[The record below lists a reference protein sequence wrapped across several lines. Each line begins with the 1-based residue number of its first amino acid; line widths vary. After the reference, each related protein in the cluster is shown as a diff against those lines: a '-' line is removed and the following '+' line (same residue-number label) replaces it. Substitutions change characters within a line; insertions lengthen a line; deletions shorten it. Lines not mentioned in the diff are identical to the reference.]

1 VLLLPGA
8 WLPAAS
14 LSRWLQP
21 AACRCPP
28 AAAGPCPVAAWPLP
42 AASRFPAA
50 RWAPARR
57 PAAGRRALC
66 VARPAGCRRARRPAC
81 RSAAAALDLR
91 RRRALPPW
99 TPAAALATPHRLA
112 AGLPPCLPALAAATA
127 DLGRAG
133 GSSVPVGAKEEDRR
147 GLGHWGVGSCFGLSR
162 LGLLG

>member
-1 VLLLPGA
+1 L
-8 WLPAAS
+8 
-14 LSRWLQP
+14 
-21 AACRCPP
+21 
-28 AAAGPCPVAAWPLP
+28 PLP
-42 AASRFPAA
+42 AGRRWPVPRGGVAA
-50 RWAPARR
+50 ARR
-57 PAAGRRALC
+57 PPLAAAPQRADALGAGTPPGRRALC
-66 VARPAGCRRARRPAC
+66 VARPAAQQKCRCRPGPAGCRRARRPAC

-99 TPAAALATPHRLA
+99 TPAAALAAPQRLS

-133 GSSVPVGAKEEDRR
+133 GSSVPVGVREEDRR